1 MKYTF
6 SVLFFFLGISF
17 LIAQDS
23 IQYNDLLNKAEENMR
38 LVTSDLEGGFEKAK
52 SIEKEAQSI
61 KAKEPELLALVGQ
74 CIYYKAKIDF
84 ENLRRVANNLF
95 TKAKLY
101 EMSDYQAIGKY
112 YLFEAYLF
120 NGLPDKAFIQL
131 EEGMKYVQQASQEG
145 KATVRMKNNYY
156 IAYSNYYL
164 ENKDFENQLKYIKL
178 SGDLVGE
185 MPEGERKHE
194 LMYLYYSN
202 LAQVYN
208 EMNQVDSA
216 KFYSLLSNSIDKGYN
231 KGQVQFMNLMILGEA
246 SMKSEDYAEAIS
258 YFEKAEEIDA
268 SFNHINV
275 LKLYDNMIEA
285 YQKLNLTDSAQSYQ
299 YKKDL
304 LNLNIS
310 ENQNKFLRNLL
321 DSENAKT
328 NEIYLYLLLVIVV
341 ALGVFIYIGIR
352 KKKILLAQEKVSE
365 QYLENNQKIA
375 KDHHRLIDLV
385 KENNLAFMKYFEEVY
400 PDFIPKLQE
409 INPKISHS
417 DAEFC
422 ALLKLRMPTKEIAQC
437 KFIAPKTVQNKRHL
451 IRKKLNIPKDMDTYQ
466 WFEDF

>member
-1 MKYTF
+1 
-6 SVLFFFLGISF
+6 
-17 LIAQDS
+17 
-23 IQYNDLLNKAEENMR
+23 
-38 LVTSDLEGGFEKAK
+38 
-52 SIEKEAQSI
+52 
-61 KAKEPELLALVGQ
+61 
-74 CIYYKAKIDF
+74 
-84 ENLRRVANNLF
+84 
-95 TKAKLY
+95 
-101 EMSDYQAIGKY
+101 
-112 YLFEAYLF
+112 
-120 NGLPDKAFIQL
+120 
-131 EEGMKYVQQASQEG
+131 
-145 KATVRMKNNYY
+145 
-156 IAYSNYYL
+156 
-164 ENKDFENQLKYIKL
+164 
-178 SGDLVGE
+178 

-216 KFYSLLSNSIDKGYN
+216 KFYSLLSNSIDKGYK

-246 SMKSEDYAEAIS
+246 SMKSEEYADAIS

-341 ALGVFIYIGIR
+341 ALGVFIYVGIR
-352 KKKILLAQEKVSE
+352 KKKILLAHEKVSE
-365 QYLENNQKIA
+365 QYLETNQKIA

>member
-6 SVLFFFLGISF
+6 SVLFFLLGIPL

-23 IQYNDLLNKAEENMR
+23 IQYNDLLKKAEENMR

-84 ENLRRVANNLF
+84 ENLRRVANTLF

-216 KFYSLLSNSIDKGYN
+216 KFYSLLSNSIDKGYK

-246 SMKSEDYAEAIS
+246 SMKSEEYADAIS

-268 SFNHINV
+268 SINHINV

-341 ALGVFIYIGIR
+341 ALGEIGR
-352 KKKILLAQEKVSE
+352 ASCRE
-365 QYLENNQKIA
+365 
-375 KDHHRLIDLV
+375 R
-385 KENNLAFMKYFEEVY
+385 
-400 PDFIPKLQE
+400 
-409 INPKISHS
+409 
-417 DAEFC
+417 
-422 ALLKLRMPTKEIAQC
+422 
-437 KFIAPKTVQNKRHL
+437 
-451 IRKKLNIPKDMDTYQ
+451 
-466 WFEDF
+466 

>member
-1 MKYTF
+1 MKYIF
-6 SVLFFFLGISF
+6 SVLFFLLGIHV
-17 LIAQDS
+17 LISQDAS
-23 IQYNDLLNKAEENMR
+23 RYNDLLQQAEENVR
-38 LVTSDLEGGFEKAK
+38 LMASDLEGGFEKSK
-52 SIEKEAQSI
+52 RIEKEAQRI
-61 KAKEPELLALVGQ
+61 NAKEPELLALVGQ
-74 CIYYKAKIDF
+74 CIYYKANIDF
-84 ENLRRVANNLF
+84 ENLKSVANTLF

-101 EMSDYQAIGKY
+101 EMSDFQAIGKY

-120 NGLPDKAFIQL
+120 NGLPDIAFIHL
-131 EEGMKYVQQASQEG
+131 EEGMKHVQQAAQEG
-145 KATVRMKNNYY
+145 KATLSMKNNYY

-178 SGDLVGE
+178 SGDLIEE
-185 MPEGERKHE
+185 MPESEKKHE

-202 LAQVYN
+202 LAQAYN
-208 EMNQVDSA
+208 EINQLDSA
-216 KFYSLLSNSIDKGYN
+216 RFYSQLSNAMDNGYN